1 MKLNRFQKI
10 LLWLIGISLSLSLI
24 LNVVSVTT
32 PFSEISRQGYN
43 VFSMLKYSLIDY
55 PVTTVTDFFTS
66 FSRLW
71 QVRQENLTCSHP
83 GRTDLSLQGQLA
95 EPSGRSRS

>member
-43 VFSMLKYSLIDY
+43 VFSMLKYSLID
-55 PVTTVTDFFTS
+55 
-66 FSRLW
+66 
-71 QVRQENLTCSHP
+71 
-83 GRTDLSLQGQLA
+83 
-95 EPSGRSRS
+95 

>member
-24 LNVVSVTT
+24 LNIVSVTT

-66 FSRLW
+66 FSRL
-71 QVRQENLTCSHP
+71 
-83 GRTDLSLQGQLA
+83 
-95 EPSGRSRS
+95 

>member
-1 MKLNRFQKI
+1 MKFGGNHRIIDAGDKMKLNRFQKI

-43 VFSMLKYSLIDY
+43 VFSMLKYSLID
-55 PVTTVTDFFTS
+55 
-66 FSRLW
+66 
-71 QVRQENLTCSHP
+71 
-83 GRTDLSLQGQLA
+83 
-95 EPSGRSRS
+95 